1 MDETMTDA
9 LAVVQVSAELGE
21 LESLVESARGYAAE
35 SLAANTRAAYE
46 ADWKTF
52 AAWCALNGLA
62 CRPAPPAV
70 VATYLAHL
78 ADQGRR
84 VSTIE
89 RALAG
94 IAHAHR
100 SAGYTF
106 ARSDL
111 PIPDV
116 LAGIRRRL
124 GVAPSKKKPLDDHDL
139 RALVGTLGVDLIGL
153 RDRALLTLGWFTAG
167 RRSEIV
173 GLRVEDVA
181 FVREGIRL
189 TLRRSKTDQEGR
201 GIEKGVPYAGDPA
214 ACPVRALRAWLDA
227 ARLEKGPIFCAVLG
241 KGEIAERALHAQEVA
256 RIVKRGAERVGLDPE
271 SFGGHS
277 LRAGFITT
285 AARKGKSLDAIMR
298 QSGHRSER
306 VARGYIQHATLFDD
320 NAAAGLL

>member
-1 MDETMTDA
+1 MSTAIIASETTV
-9 LAVVQVSAELGE
+9 LAELE
-21 LESLVESARGYAAE
+21 PLVERAREYAAA
-35 SLAANTRAAYE
+35 SLAANTRGAYA

-52 AAWCALNGLA
+52 SQWCAQKGLA
-62 CRPAPPAV
+62 SLPAPPAV
-70 VATYLAHL
+70 VSTYLAHL
-78 ADQGRR
+78 ADAGRR

-89 RALAG
+89 RALSG
-94 IAHAHR
+94 IAHAQRAAGLDWSR
-100 SAGYTF
+100 SE
-106 ARSDL
+106 L
-111 PIPDV
+111 PIPTV

-124 GVAPSKKKPLDDHDL
+124 GVSPSKKAPLGDQDL

-153 RDRALLTLGWFTAG
+153 RDRALLTLGWFTAA

-173 GLRVEDVA
+173 ALRVQDVA
-181 FVREGIRL
+181 FVREGLRL

-201 GIEKGVPYAGDPA
+201 GLEKGVPYAGDPA

-227 ARLEKGPIFCAVLG
+227 ARLETGPIFRAVIG
-241 KGEIAERALHAQEVA
+241 KGEIAEHALHAQEVA
-256 RIVKRGAERVGLDPE
+256 RIVKRGAARLGLPPA

-320 NAAAGLL
+320 NAAAGLI